1 MPNSKYDLV
10 GKRIFRVDAKS
21 KVTGKTIYPQDIFK
35 EGMVFG
41 KTLRSPVAHGYITK
55 LDISE
60 AEKCPGVL
68 KVFTAKDIPGKNE
81 HGVVFKDHQ
90 VFCDKKVRRIGDPI
104 AFVVAETEEQAEA
117 GLEKIVLE
125 IEEIEGI
132 FDPER
137 GMEKDAPEIHDP
149 EVYEGK
155 NNIVYEYT
163 LKTGNVDEAF
173 EECDVIAEN
182 EYNVGM
188 VDHAFLQPEA
198 GIAYMEDDKVV
209 VSVSSQYP
217 HFDRFEISEALNIP
231 EDDVRFLNP
240 AIGGAFGARE
250 DVTMQIHL
258 ALAAFVLNKPV
269 KAIYDR
275 EESFLAHSK
284 RHGIIMR
291 YKTGATKDGKLKAMK
306 CEFIGDTGAYASW
319 AVNVMRKCG
328 VHSTG
333 PYLIPNVDV
342 KSYAVYTNN
351 PFAGAMRGFGA
362 TQPPVAH
369 EQQMDILA
377 EKLGMDPIEF
387 RMKNIMRV
395 GSKTATGQELY
406 ESVPIDRCIE
416 AVGDYLKGEVN
427 KERALRIAKGPEEA
441 GERNIK
447 YRGLYEDSIISRKK
461 RGIGFGATFYGTGYG
476 NGFPD
481 ISVAEMEFA
490 RDGKIDLML
499 EATECGQGSDTAMVQ
514 MAAEPFKSGLDIIRH
529 FNCDTDITKDS
540 GTAAASR
547 QTYNTGNAAK
557 MAAERMVEALFDKA
571 AKYME
576 LNSTLGLDIKDGYIF
591 LKFEKDRRISLE
603 ELAEKIYTDEEYI
616 EENGHK
622 PLSVESL
629 FIAQTTM
636 MDDENGQGSPYWPYT
651 FGACGVEV
659 EVDML
664 TGKVEIVK
672 AATAQDVGRAIN
684 PQLIEGQM
692 DGGFAMGY
700 GYAIFEELGL
710 RNGAI
715 KNNRFAN
722 YLMPTSADMPAL
734 KKFIIEDPESTA
746 PYGAKGI
753 GEPVMTYVAPA
764 ILNAIYN
771 ATGVR
776 IKSLPATPEKVLA
789 AIKAKEAPKKTVE
802 KKEADKEQV
811 TA

>member
-1 MPNSKYDLV
+1 MKPNSRYDLV
-10 GKRIFRVDAKS
+10 GKRIFRVDAVS

-35 EGMVFG
+35 KDMVFG
-41 KTLRSPVAHGYITK
+41 KTLRSSVPHGYIKK

-60 AEKCPGVL
+60 AEKSPGVL
-68 KVFTAKDIPGKNE
+68 KVFTAEDIPGKNE
-81 HGVVFKDHQ
+81 HGVLFKDHQ
-90 VFCDKKVRRIGDPI
+90 VFCDKKVRRIGDPV
-104 AFVVAETEEQAEA
+104 AFVVAETEEEAEL
-117 GLEKIVLE
+117 GLSKIILE

-132 FDPER
+132 FNPED
-137 GMEKDAPEIHDP
+137 GMKKDAPEIH
-149 EVYEGK
+149 EGES
-155 NNIVYEYT
+155 NVVYEYT
-163 LKTGNVDEAF
+163 LKTGDAEEAF
-173 EECDVIAEN
+173 KDCDVVAEN

-198 GIAYMEDDKVV
+198 GIAYMEDDRVV
-209 VSVSSQYP
+209 VSVASQYP
-217 HFDRFEISEALNIP
+217 HFDRFEISEALGLP
-231 EDDVRFLNP
+231 EDKIRYLNP

-250 DVTMQIHL
+250 DITMQIHL
-258 ALAAFVLNKPV
+258 ALAAYKLNRPV

-369 EQQMDILA
+369 EQQMDIIA
-377 EKLGMDPIEF
+377 EKLGMDPVEF
-387 RMKNIMRV
+387 RMKNIMKV
-395 GSKTATGQELY
+395 GTKTATGQELY
-406 ESVPIDRCIE
+406 ESVPLDRCIE
-416 AVGDYLKGEVN
+416 AVDVYIKEEVN

-481 ISVAEMEFA
+481 ISVAEIEFG
-490 RDGKIDLML
+490 RDGKFDLYL
-499 EATECGQGSDTAMVQ
+499 EATECGQGSDTAMLQ
-514 MAAEPFKSGLDIIRH
+514 MAAEPFKSGLKVVKHHR
-529 FNCDTDITKDS
+529 CDTDLTKDT

-557 MAAERMVEALFDKA
+557 MASEKMRDVLFDKA
-571 AKYME
+571 AKYMG
-576 LNSTLGLDIKDGYIF
+576 LNSSLGLDMKDGYIF
-591 LKFEKDRRISLE
+591 LKFEKDTRISFE
-603 ELAEKIYTDEEYI
+603 ELAGKIYNDAEYI
-616 EENGHK
+616 KENGDNLLK
-622 PLSVESL
+622 VEAT
-629 FIAQTTM
+629 FVAQTTM

-659 EVDML
+659 EVDIL

-710 RNGAI
+710 KNGVI

-722 YLMPTSADMPAL
+722 YLMPTSADMPQL

-776 IKSLPATPEKVLA
+776 IYSLPATPEKVLA
-789 AIKAKEAPKKTVE
+789 ALKKRESDKSTDKVE
-802 KKEADKEQV
+802 KDSESI